1 MAPTAGKIISFM
13 VALLIIGVLLP
24 VGLTDILEFSST
36 NATIETL
43 VTTILP
49 IMAVVGLVIAFV
61 PKSESGD

>member
-1 MAPTAGKIISFM
+1 MAPNASQIIGFM

-24 VGLTDILEFSST
+24 VGLTDILEFTST
-36 NATIETL
+36 NATIKTL

-61 PKSESGD
+61 PKGDE

>member
-1 MAPTAGKIISFM
+1 MAPSAGKIIGFM

-61 PKSESGD
+61 PKSEGGN

>member
-1 MAPTAGKIISFM
+1 MAPSAGQIIGFM
-13 VALLIIGVLLP
+13 VALLVIGVLLP

-61 PKSESGD
+61 PKGED

>member
-1 MAPTAGKIISFM
+1 MAPSAGQIIGFM

-24 VGLTDILEFSST
+24 VGLSDILEFSST
-36 NATIETL
+36 NSTIETL

-61 PKSESGD
+61 PKGEK

>member
-1 MAPTAGKIISFM
+1 MAPSAGQIIGFM

-24 VGLTDILEFSST
+24 VGLSDILEFSST

-61 PKSESGD
+61 PKGEND